1 MKEMIN
7 SLINE
12 LKKEIEKEKIN
23 NKEDLLKRALTEIK
37 FFQHERFIHLIVTF
51 FVGISAIV
59 SLGFSVV
66 TENIGLLLLFIV
78 LFILFI
84 PYIFYYYYLE
94 NSIQLLY
101 KLYLEVKEK

>member
-23 NKEDLLKRALTEIK
+23 NKEELLKRALTEIK

-66 TENIGLLLLFIV
+66 TENIGLLLL
-78 LFILFI
+78 
-84 PYIFYYYYLE
+84 Y
-94 NSIQLLY
+94 SITI
-101 KLYLEVKEK
+101 